1 MFLKPINDTGLSY
14 AQAVELTKF
23 NRLVFVSGQVPE
35 TTDGTIPGDF
45 RGQCLLAWHN
55 VEAQLKAAGMKLN
68 NLVTVKVYL
77 SHRQYREENKE
88 VRMEVLKE
96 ISPALTIVI
105 TGIYDE
111 RWLLEI
117 EATAAE

>member
-1 MFLKPINDTGLSY
+1 MFLKPINPTGLSY

-35 TTDGTIPGDF
+35 TSDGTIPGDF
-45 RGQCLLAWHN
+45 RSQCVLAWQN
-55 VEAQLKAAGMKLN
+55 VEAQLKAAGMKLD

-77 SHRQYREENKE
+77 SDRQYREENKQ
-88 VRMEVLKE
+88 VRMEVLKA
-96 ISPALTIVI
+96 INPALTIII

-117 EATAAE
+117 EAVAAE